1 MYGPSSRSSDPS
13 GGSPAYASNDQ
24 FEGAGRDSGRNG
36 MYGLEL
42 DGEERSGNGAATHGQ
57 PMELNDSLRR
67 ASARVGGPQREG
79 QASRP
84 E

>member
-1 MYGPSSRSSDPS
+1 MYGGPSRSSDS
-13 GGSPAYASNDQ
+13 STGSPAYASNDQ
-24 FEGAGRDSGRNG
+24 FEGAGQGSGGDG

-42 DGEERSGNGAATHGQ
+42 DDKERSGNGAATRGQ
-57 PMELNDSLRR
+57 PMELNDSLRP
-67 ASARVGGPQREG
+67 ALTPVGGPRRDG